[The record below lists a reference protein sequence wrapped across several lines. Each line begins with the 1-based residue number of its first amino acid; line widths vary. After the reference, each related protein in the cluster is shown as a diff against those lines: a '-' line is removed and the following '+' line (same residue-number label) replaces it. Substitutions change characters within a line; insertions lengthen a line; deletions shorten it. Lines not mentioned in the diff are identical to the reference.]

1 MGAAGEQR
9 NTAGDKAPSAAF
21 CANTLRY
28 LWNFRRGTL
37 QRFIGRGVKVLCI
50 GQEGPDAEKL
60 RAIGCEVVELK
71 WRLRSL
77 NPVHELAIVRK
88 IHAALKRAR
97 PAVVYAF
104 TFKANF
110 AVSLACTRLRIP
122 YVTNVT
128 GLGTAFISEKAAH
141 RAIRRLYSFAN
152 GRAHATFFQNPDDLA
167 FFEAI
172 GLSIGRRTALLPGS
186 GVDVAHFSAA
196 PLEGPV
202 RTFVMVSRLIEDKGV
217 REYLEA
223 AQAVKAGR
231 PELRF
236 LLVGPEE
243 TDGPG
248 RIGAHEVAAVGAVE
262 YLGELADVRP
272 ILEAAH
278 ALVLPSY
285 REGMPRTVL
294 EAAAMAR
301 IALVSDVEGCRHAI
315 EPGRTGLLFEV
326 RSAEDLARAL
336 LAAADLEAAEAAA
349 MSRAARAL
357 AETRF
362 AEEFCIAPYE
372 AIFAELTAGGGA

>member
-1 MGAAGEQR
+1 MRGSDEQQTTARGE
-9 NTAGDKAPSAAF
+9 APRAAF

-37 QRFIGRGVKVLCI
+37 QRFIDRGIAVTCI
-50 GQEGPDAEKL
+50 GQAGPDADKL

-77 NPVHELAIVRK
+77 NPVHELAIVSQ
-88 IHAALKRAR
+88 IHAALKRTR

-110 AVSLACTRLRIP
+110 AVALACARLRIP

-128 GLGTAFISEKAAH
+128 GLGTAFISQRAVH
-141 RAIRRLYSFAN
+141 RAVRRLYSFAN

-167 FFEAI
+167 LFERAR
-172 GLSIGRRTALLPGS
+172 LSTGRRTAMLPGS
-186 GVDVAHFSAA
+186 GVDVAHFSAP

-202 RTFVMVSRLIEDKGV
+202 RTFVMIARLIEDKGV
-217 REYLEA
+217 REYLHA
-223 AQAVKAGR
+223 ARTAKAQR

-248 RIGAHEVAAVGAVE
+248 RIAAAEVAAFEAVE
-262 YLGELADVRP
+262 YLGELSDVRP
-272 ILEAAH
+272 ALEQAH

-294 EAAAMAR
+294 EAAAMSR

-315 EPGRTGLLFEV
+315 EAGRTGLLFEV
-326 RSAEDLARAL
+326 RSAEALATAL
-336 LAAADLEAAEAAA
+336 LAAAALETAEVAA
-349 MSRAARAL
+349 MSRAARTL
-357 AETRF
+357 AQERF
-362 AEEFCIAPYE
+362 AEDLCIAPYE
-372 AIFAELTAGGGA
+372 AIFAELTAGSRV

>member
-1 MGAAGEQR
+1 M
-9 NTAGDKAPSAAF
+9 AF

-37 QRFIGRGVKVLCI
+37 QRFLDKGVAVTCI
-50 GQEGPDAEKL
+50 GQQGPDAEKL
-60 RAIGCEVVELK
+60 RAIGCEVVELT

-77 NPVHELAIVRK
+77 NPVHELTIVRQ

-110 AVSLACTRLRIP
+110 AVSLACTALRIP

-128 GLGTAFISEKAAH
+128 GLGTAFISERAAH
-141 RAIRRLYSFAN
+141 RAVRRLYSFAN
-152 GRAHATFFQNPDDLA
+152 GRAHATFFQNPDDLM
-167 FFEAI
+167 FFEQI
-172 GLSIGRRTALLPGS
+172 GLSTGRRKALLPGS
-186 GVDVAHFSAA
+186 GVDVAHFTAP

-217 REYLEA
+217 REYLA
-223 AQAVKAGR
+223 AASAVRARR
-231 PELRF
+231 PDLRF

-248 RIGAHEVAAVGAVE
+248 RIGADEVAAFEAVE

-272 ILEAAH
+272 VLAEAH

-315 EPGRTGLLFEV
+315 EPGRTGMLFEV
-326 RSAEDLARAL
+326 RSADDLARAL
-336 LAAADLEAAEAAA
+336 LAAAELEAHEVAA
-349 MSRAARAL
+349 MSRA
-357 AETRF
+357 
-362 AEEFCIAPYE
+362 
-372 AIFAELTAGGGA
+372 